1 LILFSINVAPLQDI
15 FFADCIYAWSSFVSA
30 QVSTSIL
37 PYLKL
42 WPVDTYVD
50 LMMQVTY
57 FYLLI
62 LTDICCD
69 LLGVKQHNS

>member
-1 LILFSINVAPLQDI
+1 MALFGNAVMHGVIVLN
-15 FFADCIYAWSSFVSA
+15 ADSYMLLFLVSA

-50 LMMQVTY
+50 LMMQVMCHY
-57 FYLLI
+57 LFLLI
-62 LTDICCD
+62 PTA
-69 LLGVKQHNS
+69 VQSNQ